1 MSHHSARKMA
11 AWFVTGALALT
22 SGGCLNQD
30 AVSSLVDLAAST
42 AGSLVEILVRAALT
56 NQAGPEQSSPDLSL
70 PISEQSH

>member
-1 MSHHSARKMA
+1 MSCRTTRNTL
-11 AWFVTGALALT
+11 AWFVTGALALF

-42 AGSLVEILVRAALT
+42 AGSLVEILVKAALT
-56 NQAGPEQSSPDLSL
+56 NQADPEQSGPDLTL